1 MEGSRRGKGN
11 REKGLPTPDPHVDG
25 GNGVKTIVY
34 NTKKDKKKGGQKKKE
49 EKKKEKE
56 REKENK
62 WLKKYNSKKEEF
74 ITLSPNTRA
83 CPRILLVSVRV

>member
-34 NTKKDKKKGGQKKKE
+34 NTKKERKKGRKKKKRKRKREQKVE
-49 EKKKEKE
+49 E
-56 REKENK
+56 
-62 WLKKYNSKKEEF
+62 
-74 ITLSPNTRA
+74 IQ
-83 CPRILLVSVRV
+83 